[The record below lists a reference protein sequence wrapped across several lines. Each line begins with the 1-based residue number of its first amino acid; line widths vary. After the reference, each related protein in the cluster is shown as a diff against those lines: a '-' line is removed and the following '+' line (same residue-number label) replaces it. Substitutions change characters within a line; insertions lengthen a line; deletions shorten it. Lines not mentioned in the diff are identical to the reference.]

1 MKCIQAIKDN
11 NSYKKGY
18 IARVEDKEA
27 DLKVSTGYW
36 SFIPKSLWK
45 TEIRGT
51 PPAVVQ
57 EEKPKKKKTKK
68 QD

>member
-51 PPAVVQ
+51 TPTVVQ

>member
-1 MKCIQAIKDN
+1 MKCIQATKDN

-27 DLKVSTGYW
+27 DLKVSTGSW
-36 SFIPKSLWK
+36 NFVSKSLWK
-45 TEIRGT
+45 SEKKGEVSE
-51 PPAVVQ
+51 VVV
-57 EEKPKKKKTKK
+57 EEKPKKKKSKK

>member
-27 DLKVSTGYW
+27 ELKVSTRYW

-45 TEIRGT
+45 TETRGET
-51 PPAVVQ
+51 PAVVQ
-57 EEKPKKKKTKK
+57 DETPKKKKTKK
-68 QD
+68 QN

>member
-27 DLKVSTGYW
+27 DLKVSTRYW

-45 TEIRGT
+45 TETRGET
-51 PPAVVQ
+51 PAVAQ

>member
-27 DLKVSTGYW
+27 DLKVSTQYW

-45 TEIRGT
+45 TETRGET
-51 PPAVVQ
+51 PAVVQ
-57 EEKPKKKKTKK
+57 DETPKKKKTKK
-68 QD
+68 QN

>member
-51 PPAVVQ
+51 TTAVLQ
-57 EEKPKKKKTKK
+57 EEPKKKKTKK